1 MRKIRKILMGIG
13 LSLVMLTETSLGV
26 YATTQGELQ
35 QRIDSSQ
42 NELNRLDEQISELQ
56 EKQDLLEEELDDMNA
71 ELINLYT
78 SIDVLQD
85 EILATESDISAKQSE
100 IALKEGE
107 IEEAQAEYDRAKAE
121 EDKQY
126 AAMKKRIQFLYES
139 GSSSYAELLL
149 SSKSMGDLLDR
160 TEYIE
165 DIYAYDRKMLQ
176 SYRDLKEEVANL
188 QVRLETEH
196 FALEN
201 EKAGLES
208 VKAQLE
214 EDKAD
219 LLAQQDYLNTL
230 IAQKKAT
237 SNNYEAE
244 IASARETAKTYKNQI
259 AADNKRLKEMQEEER
274 KRLEEEARKATQEA
288 TGNTQNS
295 TSSGSSVTTAPA
307 NASNAEKIAAA
318 QAVVAASSGSDLGKQ
333 IAIYACQF
341 IGNPYV
347 LGGTSLTNGTDCS
360 GFTFRIY
367 ANFGY
372 KLPRT
377 SYLQRS
383 AGTEV
388 PSLDQAQPGD
398 LICYEGHVAMYMG
411 SGKIV
416 HASSQKT
423 GIKTSNATYKPIITI
438 RRIIG

>member
-1 MRKIRKILMGIG
+1 MKRARNIWIGIV
-13 LSLVMLTETSLGV
+13 LSFVMLAESSLGV

-35 QRIDSSQ
+35 QRINSSQ
-42 NELNRLDEQISELQ
+42 NELNRLDEQISELEEQQ
-56 EKQDLLEEELDDMNA
+56 EILDEEIDDMNA
-71 ELINLYT
+71 ELINLYA

-85 EILATESDISAKQSE
+85 EILVKENEISVK
-100 IALKEGE
+100 
-107 IEEAQAEYDRAKAE
+107 QAEIDEAKTEYEKAKAE
-121 EDKQY
+121 EEKQY
-126 AAMKKRIQFLYES
+126 NAMKKRIQFLYEN
-139 GSSSYAELLL
+139 SSESYAELLL

-165 DIYAYDRKMLQ
+165 DIYAYDRMMLTT
-176 SYRDLKEEVANL
+176 YADLKQAVADL
-188 QVRLETEH
+188 QARLATEQYALETE
-196 FALEN
+196 
-201 EKAGLES
+201 KAG
-208 VKAQLE
+208 LE

-219 LLAQQDYLNTL
+219 LLAQQEYLNQL

-237 SNNYEAE
+237 SESYEAE
-244 IASARETAKTYKNQI
+244 IAAARETAKTYKAQI
-259 AADNKRLKEMQEEER
+259 AEDNKKLKEMQEEER
-274 KRLEEEARKATQEA
+274 RRLAEEAARKAAEEA
-288 TGNTQNS
+288 AKNNATASNS
-295 TSSGSSVTTAPA
+295 GTTAEVTVS
-307 NASNAEKIAAA
+307 ASATNAEKIAAA
-318 QAVVAASSGSDLGKQ
+318 QAVVSASSGAELGKQ
-333 IAIYACQF
+333 IAIYACQY

-360 GFTFRIY
+360 GFTFRVY

-377 SYLQRS
+377 SFLQRS

-423 GIKTSNATYKPIITI
+423 GIKVSNATYKPIITI
-438 RRIIG
+438 RRII